1 MDEAPSVPMELT
13 ADEDLLLRTEAGDA
27 SAAAALFDRY
37 SDLIF
42 AIGLRVLRDRG
53 EAEDLVQ
60 EVFLGLVEKIRG
72 FDPAKGSGRTWIIQ
86 IAYRR
91 AFDRRVYLTRRSFYN
106 GTDLERMQNTLQGK
120 EGLEVQVLDVLTGEQ
135 LHAAFDELNERQ
147 RVTLELY
154 FFEGLDLREISERL
168 AESLENTRHYYYRGL
183 ERLRKSAIG
192 MAHRDGK

>member
-1 MDEAPSVPMELT
+1 MDEAPSVPMGLV
-13 ADEDLLLRTEAGDA
+13 DEDLLLRTEAGDA

-42 AIGLRVLRDRG
+42 TIGLRVLRDRG

-60 EVFLGLVEKIRG
+60 EVFLGLVEKVRG

-91 AFDRRVYLTRRSFYN
+91 AFDRRAYLTRRSFYH
-106 GTDLERMQNTLQGK
+106 GTDLERLQNTLQGK
-120 EGLEVQVLDVLTGEQ
+120 EGLEAQVLDLLTGEQ
-135 LHAAFDELNERQ
+135 LHAAFDELNEKQ
-147 RVTLELY
+147 RLTLELY

-168 AESLENTRHYYYRGL
+168 AESLENTRHHYYRGL

-192 MAHRDGK
+192 MAHRHRK